1 MTEEHL
7 RKISLFFFFVTL
19 SESQARDLSRQ
30 CYSWCLSKKNKNPK
44 MNSDTILILGLSRF
58 WDQIKNKPRLGVSQ
72 VSQDSGWILPPQF
85 KLEPWIAF
93 QKNASEEEIF
103 AALLFRVLKYSP
115 EVISESLGI
124 TSGTLRYRVAKAVRR
139 IGKFVLEQGSVF

>member
-19 SESQARDLSRQ
+19 SENQARDLSRQ
-30 CYSWCLSKKNKNPK
+30 CYSWCLTKKSKNPK
-44 MNSDTILILGLSRF
+44 LNSDTILILGLSRF
-58 WDQIKNKPRLGVSQ
+58 WDQIKRKPRNGVSQ
-72 VSQDSGWILPPQF
+72 VSQDSGWILPPEL

-103 AALLFRVLKYSP
+103 AALLYRVLKYSP
-115 EVISESLGI
+115 EILSESLGI
-124 TSGTLRYRVAKAVRR
+124 TAGTLRYRVAKAVRR
-139 IGKFVLEQGSVF
+139 IGKFVLDQGSIF